1 MKTIFLITA
10 RLKSTRLKKKILKK
24 VNNQPIIKYMIER
37 LRCIEDLDDIVVCT
51 SIDKKDNELVKFCV
65 KNNYKYYRGSKDDV
79 ISRLY
84 QAAKKYNAKYVINIP
99 ADNPLVDPI
108 YVNKTIKLLK
118 KNKYD
123 LVRNYSI
130 PLGLF
135 CYGMTKRAMRK
146 VCNIKKNN
154 ETEVWYRYFTH
165 TKLFK
170 VKTIRSSKKHRFSCR
185 LTMDYIEDF
194 KLIEKIIRY
203 FKYSYFININ
213 HIRKYFR
220 LFPKDKNIN
229 IKHNKQSTKRFN
241 YQSNLK
247 LKENIKYKKVVKN
260 VYKDFTEFY

>member
-1 MKTIFLITA
+1 
-10 RLKSTRLKKKILKK
+10 
-24 VNNQPIIKYMIER
+24 MIER
-37 LRCIEDLDDIVVCT
+37 LRKIRDLDDVVICT
-51 SIDKKDNELVKFCV
+51 SVDKGDDELVKFCIEH
-65 KNNYKYYRGSKDDV
+65 NYKYYRGSRNDV

-84 QAAKKYNAKYVINIP
+84 QAAKKYNANYIINIP

-108 YVNKTIKLLK
+108 YIKKTIKILK
-118 KNKYD
+118 ENRYD

-135 CYGMTKRAMRK
+135 CYGMTKSAMRK

-170 VKTIRSSKKHRFSCR
+170 VKTISPSRKHYFKCR
-185 LTMDYIEDF
+185 LTMDYFEDF
-194 KLIEKIIRY
+194 KLIKKILTY
-203 FKYSYFININ
+203 YKYSNTININ
-213 HIRKYFR
+213 HIKKYFE

-229 IKHNKQSTKRFN
+229 IKYNKKSTERFN

-247 LKENIKYKKVVKN
+247 LKKKINYKQVVKK

>member
-24 VNNQPIIKYMIER
+24 INNQPIIKYMIER
-37 LRCIEDLDDIVVCT
+37 LSKIKGLDDVVICT
-51 SIDKKDNELVKFCV
+51 SVDKEDNELVKFCIE
-65 KNNYKYYRGSKDDV
+65 NNYKYYRGSRNDV

-84 QAAKKYNAKYVINIP
+84 QAAKKYNANYIINIP

-108 YVNKTIKLLK
+108 YIKKTIKILK
-118 KNKYD
+118 ENRYD

-135 CYGMTKRAMRK
+135 CYGMTKNAIKK
-146 VCNIKKNN
+146 VCDVKKNN

-170 VKTIRSSKKHRFSCR
+170 VKTIRSSKKHCFSCR
-185 LTMDYIEDF
+185 LTLDYIEDF

-203 FKYSYFININ
+203 FNYNYLININ
-213 HIRKYFR
+213 HIKKYFE

-229 IKHNKQSTKRFN
+229 IKYNKKSTERFN

-247 LKENIKYKKVVKN
+247 LKKKIKYKQVVKK